1 MSTNAPRNSHMQLPF
16 PSESRQQDGGTSGR
30 ETLPSPSTPPPSHGE
45 NRQQYTLKI
54 FLTLL
59 VSICLYALGS
69 FSLAPHLLPA
79 AFFQSPQTA
88 QTKLAQANSTQQ
100 AKPVGGGACHARPGD
115 MHYLPAGKGG
125 SAKAS
130 QSSQLPQA
138 WRKAGL
144 NEEDFAYAQ
153 ACAASFL
160 IAYQSFD
167 SNKPPT
173 FESTASLLSIGGQ
186 QRFYGRGTSKTSD
199 VRMNPYWRASMQKQ
213 QLRQSA
219 RVNAPALLQAQSLN
233 GRVLVWMSLHYQLTI
248 SRGNQTLT
256 SSSDMAV
263 LLASVPQEKGRT
275 AWQVSYWQDGNALF
289 PVPKPL

>member
-1 MSTNAPRNSHMQLPF
+1 MQLPF
-16 PSESRQQDGGTSGR
+16 PSESRQQGEGTSGS

-79 AFFQSPQTA
+79 TFFQSTQTA
-88 QTKLAQANSTQQ
+88 QATPTAKL
-100 AKPVGGGACHARPGD
+100 KPVGGGACHAMPGD
-115 MHYLPAGKGG
+115 IHYLPAGKGG
-125 SAKAS
+125 NAQAS

-153 ACAASFL
+153 ACTASFL

-173 FESTASLLSIGGQ
+173 FESTASLLSVGAQ
-186 QRFYGRGTSKTSD
+186 QRFYGRGASKTSD

-233 GRVLVWMSLHYQLTI
+233 GRVLVWMSLHYQLTTY
-248 SRGNQTLT
+248 RGSQTLT

-263 LLASVPQEKGRT
+263 LLASIPQEKGRT
-275 AWQVSYWQDGNALF
+275 AWQVSYWQDGNTLF